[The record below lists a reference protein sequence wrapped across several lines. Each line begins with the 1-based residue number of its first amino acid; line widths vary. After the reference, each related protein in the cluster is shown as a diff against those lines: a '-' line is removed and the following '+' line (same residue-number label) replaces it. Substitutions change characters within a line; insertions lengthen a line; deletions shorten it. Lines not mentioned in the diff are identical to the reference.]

1 MLDYYYY
8 AGAGVVRLGVV
19 LCKGLVRGD
28 GGVPEPDHSP
38 PPHPGSR
45 LLRSQQ
51 SSGSDCP
58 TSRAAAWQLQSA
70 PAAFSHKLPHLFSQ
84 RTRNPPTAEATCSGP
99 FRDPCHGA
107 GLGCSCTLFSTC
119 FAAAAISADSCTGT
133 GAACSCRRSR
143 HLRLRRGGPSKAYN
157 VQAAGKTWAVCFG
170 LPMTLFDP
178 RTIDWE
184 KLKQKRLC
192 KSFSL

>member
-1 MLDYYYY
+1 MVGSLNLTTAHLLIPGPGCSDPNR
-8 AGAGVVRLGVV
+8 APAPT
-19 LCKGLVRGD
+19 
-28 GGVPEPDHSP
+28 VPPAALL
-38 PPHPGSR
+38 PGSCS
-45 LLRSQQ
+45 LHPQLS
-51 SSGSDCP
+51 P
-58 TSRAAAWQLQSA
+58 TNSHTCSPKG
-70 PAAFSHKLPHLFSQ
+70 PA
-84 RTRNPPTAEATCSGP
+84 TPTAAEATCSGP

-107 GLGCSCTLFSTC
+107 GLGCSCTLFSTFL